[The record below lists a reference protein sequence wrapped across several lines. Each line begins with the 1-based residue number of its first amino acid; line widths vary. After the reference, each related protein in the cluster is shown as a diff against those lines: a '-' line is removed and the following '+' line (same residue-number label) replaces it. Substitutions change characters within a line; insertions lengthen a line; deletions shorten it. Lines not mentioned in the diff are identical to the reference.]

1 MISMKSPLATCL
13 SHLRSYRQHYILKS
27 EESMP
32 CFPEVQIRA
41 DVQTTCGFLMT
52 TCLLQVTHYVS
63 EFPPP
68 QSLILKE
75 CVYSQGTNFK
85 YRKAKTMKVK
95 CHMRNYTNSDRNS
108 FQMIYTMDYS
118 ILHGILRFDMPLF
131 LIQNVMCNQQTF
143 ILWQNMFHQHCVY
156 SSLLLMLVI
165 QIIDLY

>member
-1 MISMKSPLATCL
+1 MKSPLATCL
-13 SHLRSYRQHYILKS
+13 SHLKSYRQHYILKS
-27 EESMP
+27 KESMP

-95 CHMRNYTNSDRNS
+95 CHMWNYTNSDRNS

-118 ILHGILRFDMPLF
+118 ILHGFWDLTCLYSWSKMSCAINKPL
-131 LIQNVMCNQQTF
+131 
-143 ILWQNMFHQHCVY
+143 
-156 SSLLLMLVI
+156 SSGKICSISTVFTALFCSCLSSTL
-165 QIIDLY
+165 